1 MEPVYTP
8 LLRQSLSD
16 DLAQRITRMIQ
27 GGTYQA
33 GDRLPAITSLARDFG
48 VGSPT
53 VREALKKLETVGVVS
68 IRHGSGVYVNRTPD
82 SLVIS
87 NPLHASLHPG
97 AVSKKLLTDLIE
109 ARIPI
114 EVQSATLA
122 AAHATP
128 EHLAELRELL
138 ARAGA
143 SLDDDALLN
152 TTNLAFHRGIAR
164 ASGNVVLRQ
173 LLEVLASLFRQEQR
187 LILGIHGSRRQD
199 HAEHLAILDALERR
213 DEGLAAQRMRAHLEG
228 VREVLHRWDPEAHP
242 VP

>member
-16 DLAQRITRMIQ
+16 DLAQRITQLIQ
-27 GGTYQA
+27 GGTYHA
-33 GDRLPAITSLARDFG
+33 GDRLPAITTLARDFG

-87 NPLHASLHPG
+87 NPLHGG
-97 AVSKKLLTDLIE
+97 AVSKKLLVDLIE

-114 EVQSATLA
+114 EVKSATLA
-122 AAHATP
+122 ATSATG
-128 EHLAELRELL
+128 EHLAELRDLL
-138 ARAGA
+138 ARASE

-152 TTNLAFHRGIAR
+152 QTNLAFHRGIAR

-173 LLEVLASLFRQEQR
+173 LLEVLSSLFRQEQR
-187 LILGIHGSRRQD
+187 LILGIHGSPRQD

-213 DEGLAAQRMRAHLEG
+213 DAALAAQRMREHLEG
-228 VREVLHRWDPEAHP
+228 VRDVLRRWDPDAHP
-242 VP
+242 VT

>member
-1 MEPVYTP
+1 MEPVYAP
-8 LLRQSLSD
+8 LTRQSLSD
-16 DLAQRITRMIQ
+16 DLAQRITQLIQ

-53 VREALKKLETVGVVS
+53 VREALKKLEAVGVVS

-87 NPLHASLHPG
+87 NPLHGG

-114 EVQSATLA
+114 EIQSATLA
-122 AAHATP
+122 ATNATG
-128 EHLAELRELL
+128 EHVDEMRALL
-138 ARAGA
+138 ARAGE

-152 TTNLAFHRGIAR
+152 QTNLAFHRQIAR
-164 ASGNVVLRQ
+164 ASGNIVLRQ
-173 LLEVLASLFRQEQR
+173 LLEVLSSLFRQEQR

-199 HAEHLAILDALERR
+199 HAEHLAILDALARR
-213 DEGLAAQRMRAHLEG
+213 DAALAGQRMREHLEG
-228 VREVLHRWDPEAHP
+228 VRDVLLRWDPTAHP

>member
-1 MEPVYTP
+1 MEVVLQPV
-8 LLRQSLSD
+8 LRQSLAD
-16 DLAQRITRMIQ
+16 DLAQRIRQLIQ
-27 GGTYQA
+27 RRDYQP
-33 GDRLPAITSLARDFG
+33 GDRLPSIAEMARHFG
-48 VGSPT
+48 VAGAS
-53 VREALKKLETVGVVS
+53 VREGLRKLETLGVVD
-68 IRHGSGVYVNRTPD
+68 IRHGSGVYVGRIPD
-82 SLVIS
+82 ALLIS
-87 NPLHASLHPG
+87 NPGFEG
-97 AVSKKLLTDLIE
+97 AISKKLLVDLIE

-138 ARAGA
+138 ARASE

-152 TTNLAFHRGIAR
+152 QTNLAFHRQIAL

-173 LLEVLASLFRQEQR
+173 LLEVLASLFRQEQQ

-213 DEGLAAQRMRAHLEG
+213 DEELAAQRMRAHLEG
-228 VREVLHRWDPEAHP
+228 VRDVLRRWDPEAHP
-242 VP
+242 VT

>member
-1 MEPVYTP
+1 MEPAYTP

-16 DLAQRITRMIQ
+16 DLAQRITRLIQ

-87 NPLHASLHPG
+87 NPLHPG

-122 AAHATP
+122 ATHASL
-128 EHLAELRELL
+128 EDLVELRDLL
-138 ARAGA
+138 ARAGE

-164 ASGNVVLRQ
+164 ASGNTVLGQ
-173 LLEVLASLFRQEQR
+173 LLEVLSSLFRQEQR

-199 HAEHLAILDALERR
+199 HAEHLAIFDALERR
-213 DEGLAAQRMRAHLEG
+213 DAALAAQRMREHLEG
-228 VREVLHRWDPEAHP
+228 VREVLLRWDPDTHP
-242 VP
+242 VL

>member
-16 DLAQRITRMIQ
+16 DLAQRITQLIQ

-33 GDRLPAITSLARDFG
+33 GDRLPAITTLARDFG

-87 NPLHASLHPG
+87 NPLHDG
-97 AVSKKLLTDLIE
+97 AVSKKLLVDLIE

-122 AAHATP
+122 ATNATP
-128 EHLAELRELL
+128 EHLTELRDLL
-138 ARAGA
+138 ARASE

-152 TTNLAFHRGIAR
+152 QTNLAFHSGIAS

-173 LLEVLASLFRQEQR
+173 LLEVLSSLFRQEQR

-213 DEGLAAQRMRAHLEG
+213 DETLAAQRMREHLEG
-228 VREVLHRWDPEAHP
+228 VRDVLQRWDPDAHP

>member
-16 DLAQRITRMIQ
+16 DLAQRITQLIQ
-27 GGTYQA
+27 GGTYHA
-33 GDRLPAITSLARDFG
+33 GDRLPAITTLARDFG

-87 NPLHASLHPG
+87 NPLHDG
-97 AVSKKLLTDLIE
+97 AVSKKLLVDLIE

-114 EVQSATLA
+114 EVKSATLA
-122 AAHATP
+122 ATNATP
-128 EHLAELRELL
+128 EHLAEQRDLL
-138 ARAGA
+138 ARASE

-152 TTNLAFHRGIAR
+152 QTNLAFHREIAR

-173 LLEVLASLFRQEQR
+173 LLEVLSSLFRQEQR

-213 DEGLAAQRMRAHLEG
+213 DETLAAQRMREHLEG
-228 VREVLHRWDPEAHP
+228 VRDVLRQWDPEAHP
-242 VP
+242 VS